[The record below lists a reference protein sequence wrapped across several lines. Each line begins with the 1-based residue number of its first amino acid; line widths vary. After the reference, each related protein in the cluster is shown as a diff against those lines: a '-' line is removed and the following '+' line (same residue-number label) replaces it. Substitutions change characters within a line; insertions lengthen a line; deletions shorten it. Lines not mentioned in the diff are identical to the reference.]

1 MKVTSE
7 DSLIDKIEKDSAS
20 RKKELTY
27 VKLRVSQAD
36 GESVKYEIRSA
47 ILLLYAHWEG
57 SIKNISERYLCYIS
71 YLGKDFASL
80 APNFYVLQA
89 KRCIKKF
96 QTKSNKY
103 TAYAEH
109 LSELENLKNEIVDHR
124 FYEDVIRTQ
133 SNLNYDVLIEILDDI
148 GYTGD
153 RNQYLLDKGLI
164 DESLLGSRNEIA
176 HGGMHSSADLTMNAD
191 EYCFLH
197 DKICYLIES
206 FKTGVLDMIENK
218 SYLAPNEFG
227 NHFKLG

>member
-7 DSLIDKIEKDSAS
+7 GNLIDKIEKDSAS

-80 APNFYVLQA
+80 APIFYVLQA

-96 QTKSNKY
+96 QTNTNKY
-103 TAYAEH
+103 TAYVGH
-109 LSELENLKNEIVDHR
+109 LSELENLKNEIMDHH
-124 FYEDVIRTQ
+124 FYEDIINTQ

-153 RNQYLLDKGLI
+153 RNPYLLDKGLI

-176 HGGMHSSADLTMNAD
+176 HGGMYSSADLKMDAK
-191 EYCFLH
+191 EYCILH
-197 DKICYLIES
+197 DKICQLMEL
-206 FKTGVLDMIENK
+206 FKLGVLDMVESK
-218 SYLAPNEFG
+218 SYLASKE
-227 NHFKLG
+227 

>member
-7 DSLIDKIEKDSAS
+7 ASLIDQIEKDSAS

-57 SIKNISERYLCYIS
+57 SLKSISERYLCYIS

-89 KRCIKKF
+89 RRCIKKF
-96 QTKSNKY
+96 PTNTNKHS
-103 TAYAEH
+103 AYADH
-109 LSELENLKNEIVDHR
+109 LSQLEGLKYEIVDHR
-124 FYEDVIRTQ
+124 FYKNIINTK
-133 SNLNYDVLIEILDDI
+133 SNLNYDVLNEILDDI

-164 DESLLGSRNEIA
+164 DESLLGSRNQIA
-176 HGGMHSSADLTMNAD
+176 HGEMHSSTNLKMDAKQ
-191 EYCFLH
+191 YCFLH
-197 DKICYLIES
+197 DKICQLIEL
-206 FKTGVLDMIENK
+206 FKLGVLDMVESK
-218 SYLAPNEFG
+218 SYLAS
-227 NHFKLG
+227 KD

>member
-7 DSLIDKIEKDSAS
+7 DSLINKIEKDSAS

-27 VKLRVSQAD
+27 VKLRVSQAN

-96 QTKSNKY
+96 QTNTNKY
-103 TAYAEH
+103 TAYVGH
-109 LSELENLKNEIVDHR
+109 LSELENLKNEIVDHH
-124 FYEDVIRTQ
+124 FYEDIINTQ
-133 SNLNYDVLIEILDDI
+133 SNLNYDVLNEIFNDI

-153 RNQYLLDKGLI
+153 RNPYLLDKGLI

-176 HGGMHSSADLTMNAD
+176 HGGMHSSADLKMDAK
-191 EYCFLH
+191 EYCILH
-197 DKICYLIES
+197 DKICQLMEL
-206 FKTGVLDMIENK
+206 FKLGVLDMIESK
-218 SYLAPNEFG
+218 SYLASKE
-227 NHFKLG
+227 